1 MVSFNAV
8 KRLKG
13 SACLIA
19 VLANIW
25 NLVRV
30 HVCFIYLTVYN
41 FVNWS
46 ADEQAG
52 GPKQWF
58 CLDNAAEARAILSKH
73 ANAAPVVITGHRHIG
88 LNYKE
93 LDEKIT
99 LLPFIIF

>member
-1 MVSFNAV
+1 VAFYKLIFLDFLMIKFY
-8 KRLKG
+8 LITHKG
-13 SACLIA
+13 SP
-19 VLANIW
+19 
-25 NLVRV
+25 
-30 HVCFIYLTVYN
+30 YN